1 MSLTLTWS
9 ENSVLTSKATR
20 DAVPD
25 QTGNLAAAAD
35 NNPTNAAFKI
45 TDTKLLVSVNYQSNW
60 KQYLKVLLTRINT
73 GQTKNNNINYLN
85 DPTFTNVNR
94 LFALSFQ
101 NEDDRASFS
110 KYYIPSVEIKDL
122 W

>member
-1 MSLTLTWS
+1 M
-9 ENSVLTSKATR
+9 TSKATR

-25 QTGNLAAAAD
+25 QGGNLAAPAD

-45 TDTKLLVSVNYQSNW
+45 TDTKFLVSVNYQSNW
-60 KQYLKVLLTRINT
+60 KQDLKVLLTRINT
-73 GQTKNNNINYLN
+73 GQTKNNNVNYLN

-94 LFALSFQ
+94 LFVLSFQ

-110 KYYIPSVEIKDL
+110 KYYIPTVEIKDL